1 VTEPSVLTVDVVVD
15 APVEAVWSA
24 VVSWETQAEWMLGTR
39 VHVVGDKAEG
49 MGARL
54 EAVTGAGPLAFTDPM
69 VVTEWEPPNRCV
81 VRHTGSLVRGRGIFE
96 VFALP
101 GGRSRFVWTE
111 ELDLPLG
118 WLGRV
123 GWPLVRPAM
132 AAGVRASLRRLAR
145 YVEQGR

>member
-1 VTEPSVLTVDVVVD
+1 MAEPSVVTVDVIVD
-15 APVEAVWSA
+15 APVEAVWAA
-24 VVSWETQAEWMLGTR
+24 VVDWESQDAWMLGTR
-39 VHVVGDKAEG
+39 VHVVGDRSEG

-54 EAVTGAGPLAFTDPM
+54 EAVTGAGPLAVTDPM
-69 VVTEWEPPNRCV
+69 VITEWEPPNRCV
-81 VRHTGSLVRGRGIFE
+81 VRHTGSVVRGEGIFE

-118 WLGRV
+118 RLGRA

-132 AAGVRASLRRLAR
+132 VAGVRASLRRLAR
-145 YVEQGR
+145 YVEQGG